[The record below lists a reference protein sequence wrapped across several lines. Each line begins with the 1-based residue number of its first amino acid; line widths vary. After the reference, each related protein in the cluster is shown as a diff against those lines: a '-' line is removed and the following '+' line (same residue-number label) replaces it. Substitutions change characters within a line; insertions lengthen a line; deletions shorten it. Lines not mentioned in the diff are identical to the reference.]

1 VKTDFYQGFLLTRH
15 WRDTPQGVVVSAWLG
30 TDHGPVH
37 VELKAAECVAF
48 ISEYQRP
55 QAELLLQS
63 FQGISLRPLTLKNFE
78 NQPVM
83 GLYSLRYRTLL
94 QAARQLKAAGIRVYE
109 EDIRPADRYLMER
122 GITAPVR
129 FIGHR
134 LSPQRWDN
142 VQLRPDPDYRPSL
155 KMVSLDIETSG
166 KGELYSIGVQGGSE
180 RHVFMLGPPSG
191 ELTRQ
196 DMSLHY
202 GDTRNA
208 VIEAFVEWLQGYD
221 PDVLIGW
228 NVIQFDLQ
236 VLIKEANKAHVR
248 LALGRDGSE
257 PGLRKSGAG
266 GKKVFADIVG
276 RLVIDGIDALKSA
289 FWHFPSFSLEAVS
302 QTLLGEG
309 KAISTPYQRLDE
321 ILRLFAEDKASLAI
335 YNLKDC
341 ELVTRIFEHTAL
353 IPFLLE
359 RASVT
364 GLEVDRM
371 GGSVA
376 AFSHLYLPKMHRLG
390 RVAPSVGEQEV
401 MASPGG
407 FVMDSRPGLYDSVLV
422 LDFKSLYP
430 SIIRTFL
437 IDPVGLVE
445 GLASVYG
452 RQRADADQ
460 IDAGQEDH
468 TEISGA
474 TVEGYRGARF
484 SRTHHALP
492 AIIEQ
497 LWDGREEAK
506 SQGNVPLSQALKIIM
521 NACYGV
527 LGSPSC
533 RFFDA
538 RLASSITLRGH
549 EIIQRTRDFIERQ
562 GVDVIYGDTDSVF
575 VWLKRPYSEEEALV
589 YGKKLVQQVN
599 VWWKQTL
606 AEELRVE
613 SVLELQYERHF
624 SRFLMPTIRGTNEGS
639 KKRYAGLVE
648 PLNAP
653 SDVIFK
659 GLETVRS
666 DWTPLAQR
674 FQRELYARIFN
685 KQPYADYVRD
695 FVDRTRRSEWEAD
708 MIFRKRIRRPL
719 SEYKRN
725 VPPQVRAAIR
735 ADEYNVT
742 HGRPQQ
748 YQRGGWIS
756 YVMTVNGPEP
766 LECHVSP
773 LDVEWYV
780 MRQLKPVA
788 DGILPFVNEDFD
800 TLISDQITLL

>member
-1 VKTDFYQGFLLTRH
+1 MNADFHRGFLLTRH
-15 WRDTPQGVVVSAWLG
+15 WRDTPQGVVVSAWLA
-30 TDHGPVH
+30 TDYGPVH
-37 VELKAAECVAF
+37 VELKPAECVAF
-48 ISEYQRP
+48 IPEHQLS
-55 QAELLLQS
+55 QAEPLLQS
-63 FQGISLRPLTLKNFE
+63 FQGGSLRPLTLKNFE
-78 NQPVM
+78 GQTVM

-94 QAARQLKAAGIRVYE
+94 QVTRQLKSAGVRVYE

-134 LSPQRWDN
+134 LSSERWSN
-142 VQLRPDPDYRPSL
+142 VQLRPDPDYRPPL
-155 KMVSLDIETSG
+155 RMVSLDIETSG

-202 GDTRNA
+202 GDTRKA
-208 VIEAFVEWLQGYD
+208 VIESFVEWLQGYD

-236 VLIKEANKAHVR
+236 VLIKEAKRANVR

-257 PGLRKSGAG
+257 PGLRKGGAG

-302 QTLLGEG
+302 QTLLGDG

-321 ILRLFAEDKASLAI
+321 ILRLFAEDKASLAM

-353 IPFLLE
+353 ITFLLE

-364 GLEVDRM
+364 GLEADRM

-390 RVAPSVGEQEV
+390 RVAPSVGEQEI

-445 GLASVYG
+445 GLATVHG
-452 RQRADADQ
+452 TQKA
-460 IDAGQEDH
+460 DAGQEDH
-468 TEISGA
+468 AELSMT
-474 TVEGYRGARF
+474 TVEGYRGAHF

-492 AIIEQ
+492 AIIAQ
-497 LWDGREEAK
+497 LWEGREEAK

-533 RFFDA
+533 RFFDT

-549 EIIQRTRDFIERQ
+549 EIIQRTRDYIERQ

-575 VWLKRPYSEEEALV
+575 IWLKRPYSEEDAMV
-589 YGKKLVQQVN
+589 YGKELVKKVN
-599 VWWKQTL
+599 AWWKQTL
-606 AEELRVE
+606 AEELCVE

-639 KKRYAGLVE
+639 KKRYAGLVK
-648 PLNAP
+648 PLNAS

-674 FQRELYARIFN
+674 FQRELYARIFK
-685 KQPYADYVRD
+685 KQPYVDYVRE
-695 FVDRTRRSEWEAD
+695 FVDRTRRSEWEED
-708 MIFRKRIRRPL
+708 MVFRKRIRRPL

-725 VPPQVRAAIR
+725 VPPQVRAAIM
-735 ADEYNVT
+735 ADEYNVA

-766 LECHVSP
+766 LECHSSP
-773 LDVEWYV
+773 LDVELYV

-788 DGILPFVNEDFD
+788 DGILPFVDEDFD